1 MLFEDD
7 MVNDPRDETTSPYAE
22 QYPLHA
28 DFQMPPPRASR
39 PSFVSATIAQ
49 AVVAAHQQGNSAA
62 FALAL
67 EWNRGRTYQPTWF
80 PKECAAWL
88 ERLRL
93 AEGDLFTYDE
103 AVTAYRRTARLQ

>member
-67 EWNRGRTYQPTWF
+67 EQLADAIEGGANRNSGARAPIQG
-80 PKECAAWL
+80 
-88 ERLRL
+88 
-93 AEGDLFTYDE
+93 EG
-103 AVTAYRRTARLQ
+103 

>member
-1 MLFEDD
+1 MI
-7 MVNDPRDETTSPYAE
+7 NDPRDETTSPYAE

-39 PSFVSATIAQ
+39 PSFVPATIAQ

-67 EWNRGRTYQPTWF
+67 EQLADALDGGRNSNSGN
-80 PKECAAWL
+80 AAPIHH
-88 ERLRL
+88 
-93 AEGDLFTYDE
+93 EG
-103 AVTAYRRTARLQ
+103 R